1 MLDALEPASE
11 AFNAALREGAG
22 ASEAWQRAIKAAE
35 DGTAA
40 TASMWPRLG
49 RAAYLGER
57 AMGSP
62 DAGATAVLVWM
73 RAVATVLV

>member
-1 MLDALEPASE
+1 
-11 AFNAALREGAG
+11 
-22 ASEAWQRAIKAAE
+22 
-35 DGTAA
+35 
-40 TASMWPRLG
+40 MWPRLG